1 MDNTYNTPIS
11 YGPEAQPRRPQRRM
25 RQAEA
30 AESTA
35 ETDDV
40 SSCVEYDT
48 IITSTESTTDSASL
62 MPVLDTNAE

>member
-1 MDNTYNTPIS
+1 
-11 YGPEAQPRRPQRRM
+11 M

-40 SSCVEYDT
+40 SSCVESDT

-62 MPVLDTNAE
+62 MPVLDTHTE